1 MNRNYDPG
9 PSLGILKIFRSLPD
23 YRPNSELFW
32 LDWGPVFYRGRL
44 DGSAKVLL
52 IASDPGPTER
62 IANRVLVGNAGQ
74 RVQGF
79 LNKIGLTKSYACLN
93 GHPYSL
99 FPSKLSQGIQLLSD
113 PGLTKWRNEL
123 FDSITS
129 GKLQAIVAFGAL
141 AQKTAELWNT
151 RPDVPVFNTF
161 HPSYRESEK
170 KLLDDWNRV
179 VLELRNIITPDK
191 KVNTTGN
198 AYGTVFEEKDYS
210 RIPSYDL
217 PFGVPQFMG
226 DDKWRRMGTGNNSV
240 SRPSPDDRHT
250 LLWKA
255 PIQ

>member
-9 PSLGILKIFRSLPD
+9 PSLRILKIFRSLPD

-113 PGLTKWRNEL
+113 PGLTKWIDE
-123 FDSITS
+123 
-129 GKLQAIVAFGAL
+129 Q
-141 AQKTAELWNT
+141 
-151 RPDVPVFNTF
+151 
-161 HPSYRESEK
+161 
-170 KLLDDWNRV
+170 
-179 VLELRNIITPDK
+179 
-191 KVNTTGN
+191 
-198 AYGTVFEEKDYS
+198 GT
-210 RIPSYDL
+210 
-217 PFGVPQFMG
+217 
-226 DDKWRRMGTGNNSV
+226 
-240 SRPSPDDRHT
+240 
-250 LLWKA
+250 
-255 PIQ
+255 